1 MPSMDLKVKRK
12 RQVRRW
18 RKGGGLIIGKDV
30 AVFNIPCP

>member
-18 RKGGGLIIGKDV
+18 RKGGGLIGKDV